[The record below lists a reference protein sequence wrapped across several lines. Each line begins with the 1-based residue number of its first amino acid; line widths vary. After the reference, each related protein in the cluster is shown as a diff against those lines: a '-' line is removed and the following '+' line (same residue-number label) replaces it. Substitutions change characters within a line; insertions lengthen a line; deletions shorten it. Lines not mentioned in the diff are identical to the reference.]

1 MDLKI
6 GINVIC
12 VFVQLLN
19 RQLTTFYFV
28 ISIKLKEIISAV
40 FLFRKKCKVGINDT
54 ISEKFI
60 FNTEITS

>member
-28 ISIKLKEIISAV
+28 ISIKLKEIISVV
-40 FLFRKKCKVGINDT
+40 FLFRKKCEVGINDT
-54 ISEKFI
+54 IGEKFI
-60 FNTEITS
+60 FNTEITF